1 MADTKL
7 LDFKGVQMFKKF
19 IAIGLLLLSSQVS
32 ASGAGLT
39 IESIFY
45 CSSDFSMHMSNG
57 ERWVVRKSD
66 VGEQKLN
73 HFISMAMFMIASD
86 KKTQNVFPGE
96 PISWCGNTNVRP
108 ITIFS
113 FAK

>member
-1 MADTKL
+1 
-7 LDFKGVQMFKKF
+7 MFKKF
-19 IAIGLLLLSSQVS
+19 IAISLLLLSSQVS
-32 ASGAGLT
+32 ASGSNLT
-39 IESIFY
+39 IKSVFY
-45 CSSDFSMHMSNG
+45 CHSDFSMLMSNG
-57 ERWVVRKSD
+57 ERWVVRKED

-73 HFISMAMFMIASD
+73 HFISMAMFMIATD
-86 KKTQNVFPGE
+86 KKTQNVFPGN

>member
-1 MADTKL
+1 MY
-7 LDFKGVQMFKKF
+7 KKIITF
-19 IAIGLLLLSSQVS
+19 GLLLLTSQVS
-32 ASGAGLT
+32 ASGDGL
-39 IESIFY
+39 SIQSVFY
-45 CSSDFSMHMSNG
+45 CSNDFSMLMSNG

-96 PISWCGNTNVRP
+96 PISWCGNANVRP